1 MYNGIAPVLLRDA
14 QPISEQC
21 LPSFSDH
28 DTTWSGLSWGQLGS
42 PVQAV
47 TQPAPWWVSTA
58 LCQLSGRKL
67 TLSQPKP

>member
-1 MYNGIAPVLLRDA
+1 MYNAIAPVLLRDA

-47 TQPAPWWVSTA
+47 TPPSPWCAPSLLMV
-58 LCQLSGRKL
+58 G
-67 TLSQPKP
+67 